1 MAMKR
6 FISAFTA
13 LVTALVW
20 TSSVTAA
27 TKTETRMN
35 NAIDV
40 LRTFTEIPEQA
51 IPEEI
56 LRDAYGVAILPGVIK
71 IGFTIGGRFG
81 RGVLM
86 VRKEDGS
93 WSNPAFIS
101 LGGGSLGLQIGAQS
115 TDILLVF
122 RDQRSIDNIYNG
134 KLTIGGDASAAA
146 GPVGRN
152 ASAATD
158 ERLGAEIYSYSRS
171 RGLFAGIALDG
182 AWIAMDQKGN
192 DEYYNNGMTAE
203 EIFAAANMPAP
214 AGASQLVG
222 LLAATAPRLDGAPLT
237 RSAEATV
244 TPAPAATAPA
254 PAAAEVK
261 TYALEP
267 IDNDMP
273 DGPPINGRDETVF

>member
-1 MAMKR
+1 MKR

-13 LVTALVW
+13 LVAALVW

-27 TKTETRMN
+27 TKTETRMS
-35 NAIDV
+35 NAIEV

-51 IPEEI
+51 IPEGI

-71 IGFTIGGRFG
+71 VGFTIGGRFG

-122 RDQRSIDNIYNG
+122 RDQRSINNIYNG

-192 DEYYNNGMTAE
+192 DDYYNNGMTAE
-203 EIFAAANMPAP
+203 EIFASSNMPAP
-214 AGASQLVG
+214 AGASQLVD
-222 LLAATAPRLDGAPLT
+222 LLAATAPRLDGAPVS
-237 RSAEATV
+237 RSAQATIA
-244 TPAPAATAPA
+244 PKPAAADPA

-273 DGPPINGRDETVF
+273 DGPPVSGRDETVF